1 MKRSSSSAFT
11 LVEML
16 TVMAVIAI
24 LTSLVVATSGYVM
37 NKAARERALGEIHEM
52 ASACESYK
60 TDNGGYPQNK
70 HTDALD
76 PKLDANPITGAQ
88 AERYKKACTE
98 LYSCLAGDFE
108 PDNDPDGVPEKKAYI
123 HFTPNRLQFSKKAD
137 GQIKQVKYIMDPFG
151 NCYGY
156 STMQLVEEQKYRED
170 VRKDP
175 KTPRPDIS
183 RGYNPNF
190 DLWSTAGQT
199 SIIEARK
206 WVKNWGS

>member
-1 MKRSSSSAFT
+1 MKRSSPSAFT

-52 ASACESYK
+52 SSACESYK
-60 TDNGGYPQNK
+60 TDLGGYPQNK
-70 HTDALD
+70 HTDKLD
-76 PKLDANPITGAQ
+76 PKLDGNPATGAQ
-88 AERYKKACTE
+88 AERYKKACIE
-98 LYSCLAGDFE
+98 LYSSLAGDFLPE
-108 PDNDPDGVPEKKAYI
+108 DDPDGQPEKKAYI
-123 HFTPNRLQFSKKAD
+123 QFTPNRLYFSKKDD
-137 GQIKQVKYIMDPFG
+137 GQIKQVKFLQDPFG

-156 STMQLVEEQKYRED
+156 STMQLTEEQKYRED

-199 SIIEARK
+199 TIIESRK